1 MSARRKATAA
11 AYLGVMLKVLVI
23 MVVAYALDG
32 QKPAATKAPM
42 FVVDQAFAQ
51 FLSAD
56 NELTSDVHGEPKA
69 SLKPEV
75 AKALVS
81 LVTNHDLNLDL
92 TVFGK
97 DMSSAVAR
105 AATVAQLLRKSG
117 IPTSSL
123 RVVGSWD
130 ATASVSS
137 GASMDTVVA
146 VKREI

>member
-32 QKPAATKAPM
+32 QKPAPTKAPM
-42 FVVDQAFAQ
+42 FVIKSAFAM
-51 FLSAD
+51 LSNSEPD
-56 NELTSDVHGEPKA
+56 TESDVAKT

-75 AKALVS
+75 AQALVS
-81 LVTNHDLNLDL
+81 LVSTHDLNLDL
-92 TVFGK
+92 TVFGQ
-97 DMSSAVAR
+97 DMSAATAK

-130 ATASVSS
+130 TALESDATR
-137 GASMDTVVA
+137 GETLVA
-146 VKREI
+146 VRREN